1 MNKNLNNW
9 LDKEEGLPK
18 NTSNNNIQ
26 KEIKR
31 QKGQLVPTKEEVR
44 EYRDS
49 HNNDEIGKNYK
60 ITLEEAEYALQN
72 SDNYY
77 YNN

>member
-1 MNKNLNNW
+1 MDKNLNNW

-31 QKGQLVPTKEEVR
+31 QKGQAVPTKEEIR

-49 HNNDEIGKNYK
+49 HNNDEVGVGNQW
-60 ITLEEAEYALQN
+60 TMEEAEYHLLL
-72 SDNYY
+72 DDKYY